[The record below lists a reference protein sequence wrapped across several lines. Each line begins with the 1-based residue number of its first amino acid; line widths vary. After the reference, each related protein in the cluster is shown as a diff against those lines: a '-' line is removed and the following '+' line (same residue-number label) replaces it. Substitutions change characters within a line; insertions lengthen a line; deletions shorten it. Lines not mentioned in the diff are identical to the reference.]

1 MAPPS
6 SSNKTVNL
14 HLDTDED
21 APRRLLLLPSGEILA
36 YGGDDGIITCLTTSE
51 SDSSDANDIN
61 NGNGKDASII
71 QRYDDGVRAVA
82 VSKDG
87 KRVAVGFDDG
97 RTQLYSFDDYGNGND
112 GAGNSKSK
120 SSHPFCQAASQQKSS
135 QENHQDALFSQD
147 LLNLQETTPSI
158 AGPSFDSP
166 IRDLQFHPTQQYAL
180 AIASEATVCVV
191 DATDSTTM
199 KTRYL
204 QHEAQHNHDHCGIR
218 GVSFGDDGLLCT
230 LAMDGRLCVWLAQ
243 GPPATWKLLEREP
256 QTCIPQKDV
265 GEILGASVADRS
277 CRPLSSVGYIATPGN
292 VQVQLRKIVRLNN
305 TTSLEKVPPSCDD
318 GHVESIVCLARS
330 NEWLVTSGRD
340 SKILVW
346 KISSQGLSLETTL
359 ASDLKSM
366 PTDLMVQNQTNTLYA
381 VSADGSCVLLELPKS
396 SSETMAQER
405 AVRLQTLKE
414 ESKQRL
420 SKQQKKPL
428 SSKDAKTPDDDDD
441 SDNDFADKETRKR
454 IISKLGKTSS
464 SKNKTPDDDD
474 DSDVDFVDAASPTSK
489 VRFIDDDA
497 IEDLDADD
505 LDENANPK
513 NTTRRDGLLDREDA
527 DGDENANPEGDNNDD
542 DDFDEHR
549 PYISPHRYSAALT
562 IPPQSAFAPSSTP
575 LDLDRRFLCWNHVG
589 AVTLLHGEDNTRNTV
604 DISFTD
610 SAFRR
615 PISFTDNINFI
626 LGSLGEDG
634 GIFASDLQ
642 HEEEEHDDEMDE
654 IVGDLNVSERT
665 KSLLKKSQRK
675 RMNKDPSKPMGSSI
689 FFYRFET
696 FGSLRDKDW
705 YLTLPDGERVMGSAC
720 GEGWAGVVT
729 R

>member
-1 MAPPS
+1 MASSSSSS

-14 HLDTDED
+14 NLDADED

-36 YGGDDGIITCLTTSE
+36 YGGDDGIITCLTTTTTSE
-51 SDSSDANDIN
+51 SNGSNDN
-61 NGNGKDASII
+61 DASVI

-97 RTQLYSFDDYGNGND
+97 RTQLYSFDDYD
-112 GAGNSKSK
+112 YKDAGAGK
-120 SSHPFCQAASQQKSS
+120 SSHPFCQAASKKSL
-135 QENHQDALFSQD
+135 QDQDALFSQD
-147 LLNLQETTPSI
+147 LHLQETIPSI

-166 IRDLQFHPTQQYAL
+166 IRDMQFHPTQQYAL

-199 KTRYL
+199 TTRYL
-204 QHEAQHNHDHCGIR
+204 QHEAEQHHDHCGIR
-218 GVSFGDDGLLCT
+218 GVSFGDDDLLCT

-243 GPPATWKLLEREP
+243 GPPATWKLLEREA

-277 CRPLSSVGYIATPGN
+277 CRPLSSAGYIATPGN

-305 TTSLEKVPPSCDD
+305 TTSLEKIHPSSDD
-318 GHVESIVCLARS
+318 GHVESIVCLARFK
-330 NEWLVTSGRD
+330 EWLVTSGRD
-340 SKILVW
+340 ANILVW
-346 KISSQGLSLETTL
+346 KISSEGLSLETTL
-359 ASDLKSM
+359 ASDLESM
-366 PTDLMVQNQTNTLYA
+366 PTDLMVHDNTHTLY
-381 VSADGSCVLLELPKS
+381 VISANGSCVLLELPKS
-396 SSETMAQER
+396 SSDAMAQER
-405 AVRLQTLKE
+405 AVRLQANKE
-414 ESKQRL
+414 ERKRVSKQV
-420 SKQQKKPL
+420 
-428 SSKDAKTPDDDDD
+428 KDNKTLVEDDD
-441 SDNDFADKETRKR
+441 SDIDFA
-454 IISKLGKTSS
+454 
-464 SKNKTPDDDD
+464 
-474 DSDVDFVDAASPTSK
+474 DAASPTSK
-489 VRFIDDDA
+489 VRFIEEDA
-497 IEDLDADD
+497 IEDVDADD
-505 LDENANPK
+505 LDETVDPK
-513 NTTRRDGLLDREDA
+513 NTTRRDGLDREDVE
-527 DGDENANPEGDNNDD
+527 GDDFANPEHDHDD
-542 DDFDEHR
+542 DDFDDEHR
-549 PYISPHRYSAALT
+549 PYISPHRYSTAPI
-562 IPPQSAFAPSSTP
+562 IPPQAAFAPSSTP

-642 HEEEEHDDEMDE
+642 QEEEHDDEMDE

-675 RMNKDPSKPMGSSI
+675 RMNKDPNKPMGSSV

>member
-1 MAPPS
+1 VDNQKLFTQNNQNSSTVTPSIVCECHRHSPVSLLTTMAPS
-6 SSNKTVNL
+6 SSSNKNKTVNL
-14 HLDTDED
+14 HLDADED
-21 APRRLLLLPSGEILA
+21 APRRLLLLPSGELLA
-36 YGGDDGIITCLTTSE
+36 YGGDDGIITCLTTS
-51 SDSSDANDIN
+51 DKNDN
-61 NGNGKDASII
+61 DASII

-97 RTQLYSFDDYGNGND
+97 RTQLYSFDDYDAD
-112 GAGNSKSK
+112 GADKSK
-120 SSHPFCQAASQQKSS
+120 PSHPFCQAASQKSS
-135 QENHQDALFSQD
+135 NEEDALFSQD
-147 LLNLQETTPSI
+147 LNLQETIPSI

-199 KTRYL
+199 ATRHL
-204 QHEAQHNHDHCGIR
+204 QHQAEHSHDHCGIR

-243 GPPATWKLLEREP
+243 GPPATWKLLEREA
-256 QTCIPQKDV
+256 QTCIPKKDV

-277 CRPLSSVGYIATPGN
+277 CRPLISVGYIATPGN

-305 TTSLEKVPPSCDD
+305 TTSLEKVPPSSDD

-340 SKILVW
+340 GKILVW
-346 KISSQGLSLETTL
+346 KISSEGLSLETTL
-359 ASDLKSM
+359 ASDLESM
-366 PTDLMVQNQTNTLYA
+366 PTDLMIQDNHTVYA
-381 VSADGSCVLLELPKS
+381 VSANGSCVLLELPKS
-396 SSETMAQER
+396 SSDTMEQER
-405 AVRLQTLKE
+405 VVRLQTKKE
-414 ESKQRL
+414 ERKRL
-420 SKQQKKPL
+420 SKQVKTASS
-428 SSKDAKTPDDDDD
+428 SSKDQTPD
-441 SDNDFADKETRKR
+441 N
-454 IISKLGKTSS
+454 
-464 SKNKTPDDDD
+464 DDDD
-474 DSDVDFVDAASPTSK
+474 DSDVDFADAASPTSK
-489 VRFIDDDA
+489 VRFIEEDA
-497 IEDLDADD
+497 IEDVDADD
-505 LDENANPK
+505 LDETANPN
-513 NTTRRDGLLDREDA
+513 NTATRRGDGLDRDDV
-527 DGDENANPEGDNNDD
+527 DGDDFANDDD

-549 PYISPHRYSAALT
+549 PYISPHQYSAAPT
-562 IPPQSAFAPSSTP
+562 IPPQAAFAPSSTP

-589 AVTLLHGEDNTRNTV
+589 TVTLLHGEDNTRNTV

-642 HEEEEHDDEMDE
+642 QEEEEHDDEMDE

-675 RMNKDPSKPMGSSI
+675 RMNKDPNKPMGSSI